1 MTCTVHRPLPE
12 PVEIGPFR
20 DEDFDAV
27 RALLVETACIT
38 PPGFN
43 WEVRRLDGSRFHGDP
58 PIFEDEFLDGSAI
71 WRTSSGR
78 VVAAIHPED
87 RGEVFIQIHPD
98 FRSLEPVMI
107 EHAKRH
113 LSISV
118 KDSPVDGSS
127 CGGSAHQERRALFME
142 AYDYDVLRQ
151 RYLAEAGF
159 VRQDYRIALRN
170 LRIGLGVFNTPR
182 PVDEYGIRTADPHDT
197 TDCERIASLLNAA
210 FNRDFHQGIDYR
222 NFALNAPSYRR
233 DLDLVAVSADGTFA
247 AYVGIPYD
255 PANRLGIFEPVCT
268 HPQHRRRG
276 LAQMLMMEGLH
287 RLAALG
293 ARSVMAGTG
302 NAAAANALY
311 ESIGFTET
319 HLGSVWR
326 WEG

>member
-1 MTCTVHRPLPE
+1 MTRTFHRPLPE
-12 PVEIGPFR
+12 TVEIGPFR

-27 RALLVETACIT
+27 RTLLVETACIT

-58 PIFEDEFLDGSAI
+58 PVLEDDFLDGSAI

-87 RGEVFIQIHPD
+87 AGEVFIQIHPD
-98 FRSLEPVMI
+98 FRGLEPVMI
-107 EHAKRH
+107 GHAKRH
-113 LSISV
+113 LAIPV
-118 KDSPVDGSS
+118 KDSPVEGSPG
-127 CGGSAHQERRALFME
+127 GGSASQKRRALFME

-151 RYLAEAGF
+151 GHLEEAGF
-159 VRQDYRIALRN
+159 VRQDYRIAQRN
-170 LRIGLGVFNTPR
+170 LRIGLGVFNAPR
-182 PVDEYGIRTADPHDT
+182 PVDGYVIRTVDPHDT
-197 TDCERIASLLNAA
+197 ADCDRIASLLNAA

-233 DLDLVAVSADGTFA
+233 DLDLVAVSGDGSFA

-268 HPQHRRRG
+268 NPQHRRRG
-276 LAQMLMMEGLH
+276 LARMLMLEGLH

-302 NAAAANALY
+302 NAPAANALY
-311 ESIGFTET
+311 ESIAFTET
-319 HLGSVWR
+319 YLGSVWR

>member
-1 MTCTVHRPLPE
+1 MARTVQRPLPE

-43 WEVRRLDGSRFHGDP
+43 WEVRRLDGRRFHGDP
-58 PIFEDEFLDGSAI
+58 PILEDEFLDGSAI

-87 RGEVFIQIHPD
+87 PGEVFIQIHPD
-98 FRSLEPVMI
+98 FRGLEPVMI
-107 EHAKRH
+107 DHARRH
-113 LSISV
+113 LSI
-118 KDSPVDGSS
+118 PVDDSS
-127 CGGSAHQERRALFME
+127 GGGNAHQKRRTLFME

-151 RYLAEAGF
+151 GCLKKAGF
-159 VRQDYRIALRN
+159 VRQDYRVAQRN
-170 LRIGLGVFNTPR
+170 LRIGLGIFNPSQ
-182 PVDEYGIRTADPHDT
+182 PVDGYRIRTVNPHDT
-197 TDCERIASLLNAA
+197 ADCGRIASLLNAA

-233 DLDLVAVSADGTFA
+233 DLDLVAVSADGSFA

-255 PANRLGIFEPVCT
+255 PANRMAIFEPVCT
-268 HPQHRRRG
+268 SPQHRRRG
-276 LAQMLMMEGLH
+276 LAQMLMLEGLH

-293 ARSVMAGTG
+293 ARNVMAGTG
-302 NAAAANALY
+302 DALAANALY
-311 ESIGFTET
+311 ESLGFTET
-319 HLGSVWR
+319 YLGSVWR
-326 WEG
+326 WDE